1 MHDRFTPKCGHSAA
15 EPRLSPAGK
24 WAFRKSRRGRAIDD
38 RLAQNFVSRETP
50 VRFEPRIGVTS
61 IEPAIDADGRLES
74 VVVSFKDVQ
83 DGRADSVLVEYTPWL
98 RK

>member
-1 MHDRFTPKCGHSAA
+1 MRPLRSRAK
-15 EPRLSPAGK
+15 
-24 WAFRKSRRGRAIDD
+24 AFPSREMGIPQILLRSAIDD
-38 RLAQNFVSRETP
+38 GLAQNFASRETP